1 MMSESYTEGGAGPA
15 LAAHSKDGSA
25 RGQTAASEATGTTGR
40 GSGGAMAGQAQES
53 MSNAASSAYNAA
65 GQARDMLS
73 DRAGQVADQA
83 GQFVRDQPVFML
95 MVTGLLCLMLGILLG
110 RR

>member
-1 MMSESYTEGGAGPA
+1 MSESNPVGGAGPA

-25 RGQTAASEATGTTGR
+25 PGQTAAAEATGTSAG
-40 GSGGAMAGQAQES
+40 GSASTAAGHARDS
-53 MSNAASSAYNAA
+53 ISNAASSAYEAA
-65 GQARDMLS
+65 DQALDMLS
-73 DRAGQVADQA
+73 ERGGRAGDQL
-83 GQFVRDQPVFML
+83 GQFIHDQPVFTL

>member
-1 MMSESYTEGGAGPA
+1 MSESYNEGGAGPA

-25 RGQTAASEATGTTGR
+25 RGQTAASEATGSSCR
-40 GSGGAMAGQAQES
+40 GSASTMAGQTRDS
-53 MSNAASSAYNAA
+53 ISNAASSAYNAA
-65 GQARDMLS
+65 GQAREMLAE
-73 DRAGQVADQA
+73 RGGQAADQL
-83 GQFVRDQPVFML
+83 GQFVRDQPVFTL